1 MKSRTSKQM
10 KNILKDVEIRF
21 FVEFKS
27 LSRFQG
33 VQERGDRIEWRV
45 KSGKWDTYR
54 FHNVKVLE
62 LS

>member
-1 MKSRTSKQM
+1 M

-33 VQERGDRIEWRV
+33 YKREETELNGELNRV
-45 KSGKWDTYR
+45 SGDTYR